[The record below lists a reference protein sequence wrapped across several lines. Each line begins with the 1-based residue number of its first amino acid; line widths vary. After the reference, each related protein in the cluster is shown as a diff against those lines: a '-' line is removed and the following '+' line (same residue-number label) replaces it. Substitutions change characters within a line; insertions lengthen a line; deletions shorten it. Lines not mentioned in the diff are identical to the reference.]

1 MTFAEDRAIATLGR
15 EGLYPKL
22 GSLTTGS
29 GFAFGAGFRNSPV
42 FRHHGTLDVWAAGSL
57 KKYWAV
63 EARAIFPELANGYV
77 FAEGWA
83 DAARV
88 PAGGFLRPRT

>member
-1 MTFAEDRAIATLGR
+1 MTFVEDKAIATLGR

-42 FRHHGTLDVWAAGSL
+42 FRHHGTLDVWAAGSF
-57 KKYWAV
+57 KKYWAI
-63 EARAIFPELANGYV
+63 ETRATFPELANGYL

-83 DAARV
+83 TRRDYPQR
-88 PAGGFLRPRT
+88 GFLRRWT